1 MFKDLDSYKMF
12 EEFELV
18 HGFPEYITAKTLDV
32 SIFSSL
38 RKSINDDLG
47 FSDLVTIYLNS
58 AEDLLRAIQIAFE
71 NQDGKKLS
79 IAAHSLKSTSASIG
93 AIKLS
98 YASKYIEK
106 ICKDGEMSVSIELIN
121 LLNNEYDRV
130 ITEIRASVI
139 VFMSE
144 WERN

>member
-1 MFKDLDSYKMF
+1 MFGELERREMF
-12 EEFELV
+12 QEFDLV
-18 HGFPEYITAKTLDV
+18 HNYPEFITAKTLDV

-38 RKSINDDLG
+38 RSSINDDLE
-47 FSDLVTIYLNS
+47 FSDLVTIYLTS
-58 AEDLLRAIQIAFE
+58 AEDLLRAIQIAFD
-71 NQDGKKLS
+71 NQDGKKLG

-106 ICKDGEMSVSIELIN
+106 ICKNGEMLVSLELVN
-121 LLNNEYDRV
+121 LLNNEYDHV
-130 ITEIRASVI
+130 LTEIRASVI
-139 VFMSE
+139 EFMSE